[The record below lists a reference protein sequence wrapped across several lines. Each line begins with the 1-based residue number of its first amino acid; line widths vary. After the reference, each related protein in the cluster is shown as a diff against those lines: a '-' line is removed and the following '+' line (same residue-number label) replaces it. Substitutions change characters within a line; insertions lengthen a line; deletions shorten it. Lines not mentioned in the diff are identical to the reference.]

1 MAEGIH
7 AGHRARIRER
17 FLREGLSGFSE
28 HEALELL
35 LTYAIPQRD
44 VNPLAHRLID
54 RFGSFHGVLEAGE
67 SELMRVDGVGRHAA
81 SLICLMPQL
90 MSYYQRNAMGERP
103 QITNLMEAKQY
114 CGALFIGAHE
124 ELFYIVSLEKSGRVI
139 KTELMHKGTVDEI
152 AVYPRIVAETAFRHH
167 AHSILMAHNHPG
179 GFGKPLQADYDTTK
193 AIVDALKVLG
203 IGVVDHLIFH
213 SEGVYSMSRESQ
225 CDGGRPE
232 DFSYMLRSSSVSGRR
247 GTLKEEGEDGL
258 ILLGL
263 YDAR

>member
-1 MAEGIH
+1 MADGIH
-7 AGHRARIRER
+7 AGHRARLRER
-17 FLREGLSGFSE
+17 FLKEGLSGFPE

-44 VNPLAHRLID
+44 VNPLAHRLIE
-54 RFGSFHGVLEAGE
+54 RFGSFHGVLEASE
-67 SELMRVDGVGRHAA
+67 SELTRVEGVGRHAA

-103 QITNLMEAKQY
+103 QITNLLEAKQY

-124 ELFYIVSLEKSGRVI
+124 ELFYVVSLEKSGRVI
-139 KTELMHKGTVDEI
+139 KTELLHRGTVDEI

-167 AHSILMAHNHPG
+167 AHSVLLAHNHPG
-179 GFGKPLQADYDTTK
+179 GSGMPSQADYDATR
-193 AIVDALKVLG
+193 AIVEALKVLS

-213 SEGVYSMSRESQ
+213 GAGVYSMSRESQ
-225 CDGGRPE
+225 CDDGQPE
-232 DFSYMLRSSSVSGRR
+232 NFSYMLRSSSVAGRR
-247 GTLKEEGEDGL
+247 GTLKEEGEDGMV
-258 ILLGL
+258 LLSL

>member
-1 MAEGIH
+1 MADGLH
-7 AGHRARIRER
+7 AGHRGRIRER

-44 VNPLAHRLID
+44 VNPLAHRLIE
-54 RFGSFHGVLEAGE
+54 RFGSFHGVLEA
-67 SELMRVDGVGRHAA
+67 SEGDLTRVNGVGKHAA

-90 MSYYQRNAMGERP
+90 MSYYQRSAMGERP
-103 QITNLMEAKQY
+103 QITTLLDAKRY

-124 ELFYIVSLEKSGRVI
+124 ERFYVVSLEKSGRVI
-139 KTELMHKGTVDEI
+139 QAELMHRGTIDEI
-152 AVYPRIVAETAFRHH
+152 AIYPRVVAEAAFRHH
-167 AHSILMAHNHPG
+167 AHSVLLVHNHPG
-179 GFGKPLQADYDTTK
+179 GFGMPSQEDYDATR
-193 AIVDALKVLG
+193 AIVEALKVLG

-225 CDGGRPE
+225 CEGAE
-232 DFSYMLRSSSVSGRR
+232 AEAFSYVLRSGSAAGRR

-258 ILLGL
+258 TLLGL
-263 YDAR
+263 YDER